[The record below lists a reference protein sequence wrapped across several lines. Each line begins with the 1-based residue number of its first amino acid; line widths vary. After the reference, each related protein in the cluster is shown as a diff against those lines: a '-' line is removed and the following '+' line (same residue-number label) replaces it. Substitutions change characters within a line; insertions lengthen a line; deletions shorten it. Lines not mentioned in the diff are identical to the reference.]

1 MSAILRHIIVSALK
15 RLRGHIR
22 PCHGNLD
29 KEYVFFSG
37 QSLFYK
43 ENQEMDE
50 DSEKRV
56 IEDLPVVSSV
66 RFHAGTRLINQV
78 SMPTSGVAVV

>member
-1 MSAILRHIIVSALK
+1 MKNCIKANIDMPAILRHIIVSALN

-29 KEYVFFSG
+29 RNMFFFSG

-50 DSEKRV
+50 DSEKRAM
-56 IEDLPVVSSV
+56 EDLPVVSSV
-66 RFHAGTRLINQV
+66 RFHVGDKTHK
-78 SMPTSGVAVV
+78 